1 MERDAG
7 EAILQGKGTERY
19 KLLIIDTEIF
29 NYYFIVTLNEVWS
42 IKVLN
47 HYVVHLK
54 LTFYNVSNVSP
65 TLLQF
70 KKRKKKE
77 AGREIQSTC
86 KVTEILCPAVSCPLL
101 VGYLS
106 CPRASCTTVL
116 LGKALETHTHRRDL
130 PRPGSKASL
139 VSVSSSKLTL
149 KEKQVLVNFYYFSNW
164 LLSFI
169 YRQLFWIVILV
180 GKDRINVTL
189 HQILDSISIYSW
201 NFWCFS

>member
-7 EAILQGKGTERY
+7 EAMLQGKGTERY
-19 KLLIIDTEIF
+19 KLLIIDTEILS
-29 NYYFIVTLNEVWS
+29 YCFIVTLNEVWS

-47 HYVVHLK
+47 HHAVHLK
-54 LTFYNVSNVSP
+54 QTFYNVSDVSP
-65 TLLQF
+65 TVLQF

-77 AGREIQSTC
+77 AGREAQSTR
-86 KVTEILCPAVSCPLL
+86 KATEILCPAVSCPLL
-101 VGYLS
+101 VGHLG
-106 CPRASCTTVL
+106 CPGASCTTGP
-116 LGKALETHTHRRDL
+116 LGKALETHTNRRDL

-149 KEKQVLVNFYYFSNW
+149 KEKQVLVNFYYFSNL

-169 YRQLFWIVILV
+169 YWQLFWIVSFV

-201 NFWCFS
+201 NFWPFS